1 MHDRPLVQS
10 RMGMSMM
17 SNSTT
22 MTAQTGQTVKK
33 KRSAFGWL
41 KKAFSLDEEERAA
54 FEQKKNQQVQNPYY
68 EARSPKFLDGKRV
81 R

>member
-1 MHDRPLVQS
+1 
-10 RMGMSMM
+10 MGMSMM
-17 SNSTT
+17 SNNTT

-41 KKAFSLDEEERAA
+41 KKAFSLDEEERAE
-54 FEQKKNQQVQNPYY
+54 FEAKKHQQLQNPYY
-68 EARSPKFLDGKRV
+68 EARSPKFLDGKRI